1 MRADAEG
8 HVLVAEPRHREEF
21 TQLVRELLER
31 DTDAFLILP
40 VTDGGTS
47 YERA

>member
-40 VTDGGTS
+40 VTDGGIG